1 MLKTTL
7 IIEKCNLRHPEKLDC
22 VFVWV
27 FWGVNIL
34 QLLPLCYF
42 KLAGIL
48 KTRRKAQLFPA
59 QHLSTAHQVQNKT
72 CFVSPKCVA
81 ISSSP

>member
-22 VFVWV
+22 VFV
-27 FWGVNIL
+27 WGVNIL

-48 KTRRKAQLFPA
+48 KTRRKAQ
-59 QHLSTAHQVQNKT
+59 HLSTAQQVQNKT